1 MPKGKPLRNG
11 NTLIAARHRPA
22 NRLHLAVT
30 KHDKTDIGKPSE
42 PFSAAKRPAAGR
54 ETARSESQDGPFLNA
69 NQHTMQTAMRQRVMT
84 KARHDKEFLHFLHA

>member
-1 MPKGKPLRNG
+1 MPKGKPQRNG
-11 NTLIAARHRPA
+11 ITLIAARTSQQA
-22 NRLHLAVT
+22 ACRLTVT

-84 KARHDKEFLHFLHA
+84 KARHGKEFLHFLHA